1 MKRFSV
7 IFSCAICAICAC
19 SLLSGCDKT
28 KTPSEIIGSD
38 SLSDSA
44 KSAFPADCCN
54 VTLEKAVEKVV
65 SLSPAATEIVCELGF
80 QSALVGISDYCD
92 FPETLSAQKVGS
104 TENPDIDAITALKP
118 DAVFTLSPL
127 SERETFALEHSGIA
141 VLEMLPPTNIEE
153 YTALYREIARA
164 FYGKEL
170 SEGEKETEKCTEIAK
185 SAEDALKTAAEG
197 ASLGKFVY
205 VTEKLTIAGADTFE
219 SAVLSLS
226 GENIASQDG
235 YLSASDIEG
244 TPECIVADDT
254 LSRSDITSDSTL
266 GGFVNSGAEI
276 YFVSSRCFERPSA
289 RTAEI
294 FTQLSEE

>member
-7 IFSCAICAICAC
+7 LFSCTLCAC
-19 SLLSGCDKT
+19 LLLTACDRNKS
-28 KTPSEIIGSD
+28 PSEIIGSD
-38 SLSDSA
+38 SLSETA

-54 VTLEKAVEKVV
+54 VTLEKAVEKAV
-65 SLSPAATEIVCELGF
+65 SLSPAVTEIVCELGF
-80 QSALVGISDYCD
+80 KSKLVGISDYCD
-92 FPETLSAQKVGS
+92 FPEGISAQKVGS
-104 TENPDIDAITALKP
+104 AENPDIDAIVALKP
-118 DAVFTLSPL
+118 DAVFTLTQL

-153 YTALYREIARA
+153 YTALYRETARA

-170 SEGEKETEKCTEIAK
+170 SDGEKETEKCSEIAK
-185 SAEDALKTAAEG
+185 SAEDALKSAAEG
-197 ASLGKFVY
+197 VTLGKFVY

-219 SAVLSLS
+219 SAVLSLA

-235 YLSASDIEG
+235 YVPADEIDG

-254 LSRSDITSDSTL
+254 LSKSDITSDSTL
-266 GGFVNSGAEI
+266 LGFVNNGAEI

-289 RTAEI
+289 RTADI
-294 FTQLSEE
+294 FTQLAEE